1 MLANYNPANCGM
13 MALESTRLL
22 QERTMPT
29 RTVSYGEIEIV
40 VNTETNKLGA
50 WLASVSLKNA
60 AGTVV
65 DVRPMTIQPEW
76 LTEDEAIRDAVEW
89 AQRFI
94 DREFNS
100 PQTHSWVAERSR
112 AEEWFRAAEEKTRG
126 PEISG

>member
-1 MLANYNPANCGM
+1 
-13 MALESTRLL
+13 
-22 QERTMPT
+22 MPT